1 MLTSSPVPP
10 SSSSA
15 RVSGLRRK
23 KPSHHTRRPP
33 PSRAVSMFS
42 SLKSLVTTPLSWFA
56 NTGNDTFES
65 EDTPGKRKLVHGS
78 SRPYDSD
85 GEQHDTPSAYRV
97 KRIRLNSPERV
108 ASPVPHPA
116 PYLDPP
122 TPSLRAS
129 TLPRNYAPKSTRPY
143 TSSSNRITIPLPDT
157 SRLSPL
163 SNPPRT
169 HAAAISRTMSMDPP
183 TARRPSVPLPL
194 PISRDVS
201 MEFSPNLSAE
211 PPNPPFRMRSAL
223 TPQPGAP
230 LYGPNPQRRE
240 RNPSE
245 PPPLTTLIENPI
257 FVKPPSVPQE
267 PRRVSNDSS
276 SLTLGSLVGA
286 QKSGLATH
294 RSHSTLVLPSQS
306 SNGKSGSCFRP
317 TNSAELA
324 FQELEKYRTPLLPS
338 RLGSANIDGALPE
351 LFQTRKKA
359 RALVLMKRDNRDDK
373 PRLGHASKYISARKE
388 KEKETPSKSKNSKPY
403 AGEGG
408 LKRLLARR
416 KQEELDAEPT
426 EDADAQ
432 QMVDDSELE
441 PVPPKRTSKIAEPV
455 RAPATFARKVSA
467 PPTSVP
473 SFGMA
478 GGRKPT
484 SLRASRT
491 HANSRTVG
499 PTRNRNRFSA
509 AYEDD
514 EPDDVDDPGAVLE
527 EPPKDKEVISG
538 LPKFEAPSGFSF
550 APPPSVASIPQA
562 SDTPSVHDELPITTL
577 PFTFSKVPSVPSPTP
592 APVAS
597 ALQPPVIAVVPPTPL
612 AEKPLPEPALPNFF
626 ANSQIFAR
634 TGVPPPQTEP
644 KPSVS
649 GTTAPDSQTVPNP
662 PASIFGTF
670 TPSTLA
676 SASSPESQ
684 KPTQPALPTRATSIF
699 GPPAQAQSMPTS
711 STQSSNTSSL
721 PFSLTPSSTSQPT
734 EKKDASPAPQKPL
747 FGGAMNSFRGFGSS
761 SPASVT
767 TAPAPPSTPAKSLF
781 SFGAPSTTP
790 AAPVEKPGAAPSSF
804 TFSSTT
810 PTSAP
815 SGFLFGSLAAQSET
829 KPATG
834 SGFSYG
840 TPGPASS
847 DTSKPAFSFGTSTPA
862 RPLTPPSTEDGM
874 RMEESPTRGG
884 GVDANGGSAKPQSL
898 PQLQM
903 PGKAGFTFS
912 TNTGTAFG
920 SALPSPFGATPTTS
934 LAFGQ
939 QNQATSQ
946 GTSGGFAFNANPKS
960 SEGASGGFSFG
971 TTKPAENTAPT
982 GFAFGQST
990 TESRPS
996 SSSGFAFNQPG
1007 PKTADATSSGFSFK
1021 APESIQHSTSFT
1033 FGQAAPEP
1041 ARTTSSSGFAF
1052 GQPQAP
1058 AQTPA
1063 AASPFAFGSSVNSG
1077 AFGSAPAS
1085 PAFATQPLAPTSA
1098 APFSFGGPTSAPPQ
1112 QPASNPFGFG
1122 SGAGQPTSPAVQ
1134 QGFGFNFGGGTP
1146 QTPTG
1151 TFGASTPQT
1160 PTTGNSGNPVF
1171 TMGGAAPTPSGTRL
1185 MRKLPRRPNGKR

>member
-1 MLTSSPVPP
+1 
-10 SSSSA
+10 
-15 RVSGLRRK
+15 
-23 KPSHHTRRPP
+23 
-33 PSRAVSMFS
+33 
-42 SLKSLVTTPLSWFA
+42 
-56 NTGNDTFES
+56 
-65 EDTPGKRKLVHGS
+65 
-78 SRPYDSD
+78 
-85 GEQHDTPSAYRV
+85 
-97 KRIRLNSPERV
+97 
-108 ASPVPHPA
+108 
-116 PYLDPP
+116 
-122 TPSLRAS
+122 
-129 TLPRNYAPKSTRPY
+129 
-143 TSSSNRITIPLPDT
+143 
-157 SRLSPL
+157 
-163 SNPPRT
+163 
-169 HAAAISRTMSMDPP
+169 
-183 TARRPSVPLPL
+183 
-194 PISRDVS
+194 
-201 MEFSPNLSAE
+201 
-211 PPNPPFRMRSAL
+211 
-223 TPQPGAP
+223 
-230 LYGPNPQRRE
+230 
-240 RNPSE
+240 
-245 PPPLTTLIENPI
+245 
-257 FVKPPSVPQE
+257 
-267 PRRVSNDSS
+267 
-276 SLTLGSLVGA
+276 
-286 QKSGLATH
+286 
-294 RSHSTLVLPSQS
+294 
-306 SNGKSGSCFRP
+306 
-317 TNSAELA
+317 
-324 FQELEKYRTPLLPS
+324 
-338 RLGSANIDGALPE
+338 
-351 LFQTRKKA
+351 
-359 RALVLMKRDNRDDK
+359 MKRDKRDDK
-373 PRLGHASKYISARKE
+373 PRLGHASKYISAPKE
-388 KEKETPSKSKNSKPY
+388 REKETPSKSKNSKPY

-416 KQEELDAEPT
+416 KQEELDAPT

-484 SLRASRT
+484 SLRASR
-491 HANSRTVG
+491 SRTVG

-527 EPPKDKEVISG
+527 EPPKDKEDISG
-538 LPKFEAPSGFSF
+538 FPKFEAPSGFSF
-550 APPPSVASIPQA
+550 APVRVSLQFDSIICNAFKQPSSVASIPQA
-562 SDTPSVHDELPITTL
+562 SDTSSVHDELPITAL

-592 APVAS
+592 PPVADA
-597 ALQPPVIAVVPPTPL
+597 ALQPPVIALVPPTPL
-612 AEKPLPEPALPNFF
+612 AEKPQPEPALPNFF

-644 KPSVS
+644 RPVSEPDAQPANKTSQASESVS
-649 GTTAPDSQTVPNP
+649 GTAAPDSQTVPNP
-662 PASIFGTF
+662 SASIFGTV
-670 TPSTLA
+670 TPSPLA
-676 SASSPESQ
+676 STSSPESQ
-684 KPTQPALPTRATSIF
+684 KPTQPALQARTESIF
-699 GPPAQAQSMPTS
+699 GPPLQAQSMSTS
-711 STQSSNTSSL
+711 STQSSNSSSL

-734 EKKDASPAPQKPL
+734 EKKDASPAPRKPL
-747 FGGAMNSFRGFGSS
+747 FGGAMNSFRGFGPS
-761 SPASVT
+761 SPAAPVPSPKPETQSAEVTTHAFSFPKATTPAPAAEAEQTLKPALPISSPALTSASLPATAPMTENSKPPAPFSFGQSTKESVT

-781 SFGAPSTTP
+781 SFGAPSATP
-790 AAPVEKPGAAPSSF
+790 TAPAEKAGAAPNSF
-804 TFSSTT
+804 TFASTT
-810 PTSAP
+810 PTSTP
-815 SGFLFGSLAAQSET
+815 SGFLFGSLATQSET

-834 SGFSYG
+834 SGFSFG
-840 TPGPASS
+840 TPGPTSS
-847 DTSKPAFSFGTSTPA
+847 DTSKPTLSFGTSTPA
-862 RPLTPPSTEDGM
+862 RPLTPPSAEDGM

-884 GVDANGGSAKPQSL
+884 GVDANSGSAKPQSL

-903 PGKAGFTFS
+903 PGKAGFAFGS
-912 TNTGTAFG
+912 NTGTAFG
-920 SALPSPFGATPTTS
+920 SALPSPFGATPTTG
-934 LAFGQ
+934 LTFGQ

-982 GFAFGQST
+982 GFSFGQPV

-1033 FGQAAPEP
+1033 FGQTAPEP

-1052 GQPQAP
+1052 GQTP

-1085 PAFATQPLAPTSA
+1085 PAFGTQPLAPTST

-1112 QPASNPFGFG
+1112 QPAPNPFGFG

-1171 TMGGAAPTPSGTRL
+1171 TMGGAPPPGNRL
-1185 MRKLPRRPNGKR
+1185 VKKLPRRPNAKR